1 MRITYLGHASV
12 LIELDGLKA
21 LTDPLLRRRVLHL
34 RRVAPEATPEQLAG
48 TDLMLISHAHHDH
61 LDTRSL
67 RMVGGE
73 PRVLCP
79 EPARRAVAAA
89 GLRPEVMAVGG
100 SARVGPVEVEAVRA
114 DHDGRRYPH
123 DRRSDALGYVLRAP
137 SGSVYFAGD
146 TGWFE
151 EIDRVGRVDVALL
164 PVAGWGPRLGS
175 GHLDPDEAARA
186 AALIRPR
193 VAIPIH
199 WGTYERVG
207 MTTAGRRS
215 APARRFCDQ
224 LAGLAPE
231 VDAALLEPGSTLGV
245 APAPSSA

>member
-1 MRITYLGHASV
+1 MRITYLGHASIV
-12 LIELDGLKA
+12 IELDGVKA

-34 RRVAPEATPEQLAG
+34 RRVAPAATSEQLAD
-48 TDLMLISHAHHDH
+48 TDVILISHAHHDH

-79 EPARRAVAAA
+79 EPARRAVATA

-100 SARVGPVEVEAVRA
+100 HARVGEVEVEAVRA
-114 DHDGRRYPH
+114 DHDGRRFPH
-123 DRRSDALGYVLRAP
+123 DRRGDAMGFVLRGP
-137 SGSVYFAGD
+137 SGSIYFAGD

-151 EIDRVGRVDVALL
+151 EIAEIGEVDVALL
-164 PVAGWGPRLGS
+164 PVAGWGPRLGP
-175 GHLDPDEAARA
+175 GHLDPAEAARA
-186 AALIRPR
+186 AALIGPR

-199 WGTYERVG
+199 WGTYERIG
-207 MTTAGRRS
+207 MTTAGHRA

-224 LAGLAPE
+224 LAELAPE
-231 VDAALLEPGSTLGV
+231 VDAVVLEPGAALDV
-245 APAPSSA
+245 APSSA

>member
-12 LIELDGLKA
+12 VIELGGVKA
-21 LTDPLLRRRVLHL
+21 LTDPLLRRWVLHL
-34 RRVAPEATPEQLAG
+34 RRVAPAATPEQLAD
-48 TDLMLISHAHHDH
+48 TDVVLVSHAHHDH

-89 GLRPEVMAVGG
+89 GLRPEVMGVGG
-100 SARVGPVEVEAVRA
+100 HAKVGAVAVEAVRA

-123 DRRSDALGYVLRAP
+123 DRRRDAIGYVLRGS
-137 SGSVYFAGD
+137 SGTVYFAGD

-151 EIDRVGRVDVALL
+151 GIAAVGEVDVALL
-164 PVAGWGPRLGS
+164 PVAGWGPRLGP
-175 GHLDPDEAARA
+175 GHLDPVEAARA
-186 AALIRPR
+186 AALIGPR
-193 VAIPIH
+193 FAIPIH

-207 MTTAGRRS
+207 MTTAGLRA
-215 APARRFCDQ
+215 APARRFRDQ
-224 LAGLAPE
+224 LAELAPE
-231 VDAALLEPGSTLGV
+231 VDAVVLDPGATLDV
-245 APAPSSA
+245 ASSPA